1 MTSLLGHERARAAF
15 LAAAAGGTIHHAW
28 LLTGPA
34 GVGKANFAH
43 AAALRL
49 LAAAVEPEIPFE
61 FEVADDHRVAKL
73 LRAGSHPDFRLLQRL
88 PKKDSKDTGEGR
100 TPDLARNVSVDQV
113 RALLASFATT
123 PALSPRRVVVI
134 DAIDDLER
142 GAANALLKGLEEPPA
157 GTVFLLVSHMPG
169 RLLPTIRSRCRVLRF
184 APLDDADMTR
194 AVEDALP
201 EADQTEVRALIRAGG
216 GSPGRALGYA
226 GLDLAAID
234 TALASIAADGD
245 RDNTRRL
252 KLAQS
257 LASKAAQP
265 RYEAF
270 LERVPTF
277 LAHTA
282 VASEG
287 PTLRVALGAYE
298 QACELAGAARGLS
311 LDPQATAFEL
321 AGLVARLASTPT
333 TG

>member
-1 MTSLLGHERARAAF
+1 MTLLLGHDRAREAF
-15 LAAAAGGTIHHAW
+15 LAAANGGSLHHAW

-34 GVGKANFAH
+34 GVGKASFAR

-49 LAAAVEPEIPFE
+49 LAAASDPDLPPAFDVSPN
-61 FEVADDHRVAKL
+61 HRIAKL
-73 LRAGSHPDFRLLQRL
+73 FAAGSHPDYRLLQRL
-88 PKKDSKDTGEGR
+88 PKKDAKEASEGR
-100 TPDLARNVSVDQV
+100 APDLARNVSVDQV

-142 GAANALLKGLEEPPA
+142 AAANALLKGLEEPPA

-184 APLDDADMTR
+184 EPLGEADMAR
-194 AVEDALP
+194 VLADALP
-201 EADQTEVRALIRAGG
+201 EAEQTELRALVRAGA

-234 TALASIAADGD
+234 VALASIAGDGD
-245 RDNTRRL
+245 RDNARRL

-257 LASKAAQP
+257 LALKAAQP

-277 LAHTA
+277 LADAAAHRQGPALRTA
-282 VASEG
+282 LDAH
-287 PTLRVALGAYE
+287 A
-298 QACELAGAARGLS
+298 QAREIGGAARGLS
-311 LDPQATAFEL
+311 LDAAATVFEL
-321 AGLVARLASTPT
+321 AGLVATLASAPAN
-333 TG
+333 G

>member
-1 MTSLLGHERARAAF
+1 MTSLIGHERANAAF
-15 LAAAAGGTIHHAW
+15 LAAASGGALHHAW
-28 LLTGPA
+28 LLIGPA
-34 GVGKANFAH
+34 GVGKAGFAR
-43 AAALRL
+43 AASLRL
-49 LAAAVEPEIPFE
+49 LAAAVDPDLPPGLD
-61 FEVADDHRVAKL
+61 VADDHRTAKL
-73 LRAGSHPDFRLLQRL
+73 LRAGSHPDFRLIQRL
-88 PKKDSKDTGEGR
+88 PRKDAKEAGEGR
-100 TPDLARNVSVDQV
+100 APDLARNVSVDQV

-184 APLDDADMTR
+184 EPLGEADMAR
-194 AVEDALP
+194 ALAAALP
-201 EADQTEVRALIRAGG
+201 EADQTELRALVRAGG

-245 RDNTRRL
+245 RDNARRL

-277 LAHTA
+277 LAHA
-282 VASEG
+282 AAASEG
-287 PTLRVALGAYE
+287 PALRTALTAYQ
-298 QACELAGAARGLS
+298 QARELAGAARGLS
-311 LDPQATAFEL
+311 LDAQATVFEL
-321 AGLVARLASTPT
+321 AGLVARLASAPPT
-333 TG
+333 G

>member
-1 MTSLLGHERARAAF
+1 MTSLIGHDRARAAF
-15 LAAAAGGTIHHAW
+15 LAAVGAGALHHAW

-34 GVGKANFAH
+34 GVGKASFAH

-49 LAAAVEPEIPFE
+49 LAAATDPDLPAG
-61 FEVADDHRVAKL
+61 FEVADEHGIAKL
-73 LRAGSHPDFRLLQRL
+73 FRAGSHPDFRLLERL
-88 PKKDSKDTGEGR
+88 ARKESKDSGEAR
-100 TPDLARNVSVDQV
+100 APDLARNVSVDQV

-123 PALSPRRVVVI
+123 PALSSRRVVVI

-184 APLDDADMTR
+184 EPLVDDHMAR
-194 AVEDALP
+194 ALAEALP
-201 EADQTEVRALIRAGG
+201 EADQTEVRALVRAGG

-226 GLDLAAID
+226 GLDLAALD
-234 TALASIAADGD
+234 AALASIAADGD
-245 RDNTRRL
+245 RDNARRL

-257 LASKAAQP
+257 LATKAAQP

-277 LAHTA
+277 LAHA
-282 VASEG
+282 AAASEG
-287 PTLRVALGAYE
+287 PALRVALGAYQ
-298 QACELAGAARGLS
+298 QARELAGAARSLS
-311 LDPQATAFEL
+311 LDAQATTFEL
-321 AGLVARLASTPT
+321 AGLVARLASASPT
-333 TG
+333 G